1 MKTEFKNSFLKDISV
16 VKDKK
21 LRSRLE
27 RLIVSVETADD
38 LSQIPNIKK
47 LKGQKNKVYYR
58 SRIGN
63 YRIGMIIREDTVIFS
78 MFSQSQRN
86 LPLFSLVQLRS
97 SRERAIAL
105 QLI

>member
-21 LRSRLE
+21 LRLRLE

-86 LPLFSLVQLRS
+86 LPLFSVVRS
-97 SRERAIAL
+97 HL
-105 QLI
+105 GHFN